1 MYKKLAL
8 MGLLAVAGCKTS
20 SAGTDA
26 PLANNAK
33 VYNIYEGAPD
43 WVQQGSGAFSG
54 DRGKGF
60 YGVGSASKIM
70 NPSLR
75 RNAADSAARAE
86 IAKIM
91 NTYVA
96 NLFKQYNESAS
107 NGDPNT
113 GPQEVQMVTNTLKT
127 FTQAQLQGVQIVRHW
142 ISNDGSTEFALA
154 QLDFSQFKDDMNQVK
169 ALNDRARE
177 VIKARAD
184 LGFDELA
191 KEEAKRAGGQ

>member
-8 MGLLAVAGCKTS
+8 VGLLAAAGCAS
-20 SAGTDA
+20 SKAGTDQ
-26 PLANNAK
+26 PLANNQK
-33 VYNIYEGAPD
+33 VYNIYEGAPE

-60 YGVGSASKIM
+60 YGVGAASKIM
-70 NPSLR
+70 NPALR
-75 RNAADSAARAE
+75 RNTADANARAE

-96 NLFKQYNESAS
+96 NLLKQYNESVS
-107 NGDPNT
+107 DGDPNKA
-113 GPQEVQMVTNTLKT
+113 PQEVQMVTNTLKS

-184 LGFDELA
+184 AGFAELE
-191 KEEAKRAGGQ
+191 KEEAKREGAQ